1 MKLTEETVIKTYREN
16 DILIKTI
23 KQFYY
28 DTEEEKADHCKKME
42 RCGYNDNG
50 QVKKN
55 LGTIMEPEHV
65 WFGSYYKYEIKKV

>member
-1 MKLTEETVIKTYREN
+1 MELTEETVIKKYREN

-28 DTEEEKADHCKKME
+28 DTEEEKAEHCKEMG
-42 RCGYNDNG
+42 RDGYNDSG

-55 LGTIMEPEHV
+55 LGTIMKPEHV
-65 WFGSYYKYEIKKV
+65 WFGSYYKFEVK

>member
-1 MKLTEETVIKTYREN
+1 MKLTEETVIKKYREN

-28 DTEEEKADHCKKME
+28 DTEEEKAEHCKEME
-42 RCGYNDNG
+42 RDGYNDSG

-55 LGTIMEPEHV
+55 LGTIMKPEHV
-65 WFGSYYKYEIKKV
+65 WFGSYYKFEVK

>member
-28 DTEEEKADHCKKME
+28 DTEEEKADHCKKMGAL
-42 RCGYNDNG
+42 R
-50 QVKKN
+50 
-55 LGTIMEPEHV
+55 L
-65 WFGSYYKYEIKKV
+65 